1 MGLRWAALLRGVN
14 VGGHNRLPMAD
25 LRETLTAAGLTDVR
39 TYIQS
44 GNVVFDA
51 EPAGAWDEISLASM
65 ISSAI
70 AASSG
75 LTVPVVI
82 RPVDELARIVGEH
95 PDTGGPVPEK
105 WLHVFLLDGPTAGG
119 SVPEAER
126 YHPDRI
132 VFGER
137 EVYVTYPEGS
147 GRSNLTIDVIE
158 RAFGVTAT
166 ARNLTTIG
174 RLVTLAAE
182 ER

>member
-1 MGLRWAALLRGVN
+1 MGLRWAALLRGIN

-25 LRETLTAAGLTDVR
+25 LRVALTAAGLTDVR

-51 EPAGAWDEISLASM
+51 EPEGAWDETSLASL
-65 ISSAI
+65 ISTAI
-70 AASSG
+70 TASSG
-75 LTVPVVI
+75 LNVPVVI
-82 RPVDELARIVGEH
+82 RPVDQLARIAGEH
-95 PDTGGPVPEK
+95 PDAGGPVPEK
-105 WLHVFLLDGPTAGG
+105 WLHVFLLDGPAAGG

-132 VFGER
+132 VLGER
-137 EVYVTYPEGS
+137 EVYVTYADGS
-147 GRSNLTIDVIE
+147 GRSKLTIDVVE

-166 ARNLTTIG
+166 ARNVTTIG
-174 RLVTLAAE
+174 RLVALAAD